1 MIRGDPGTWAVPIEL
16 IKERLDLE
24 GARVL
29 DIGCGAGGF
38 SLAIAQEGSVLV
50 TLDISLDAIERMIDR
65 MVDNIIHPQLASAVT
80 LPYRGNSFDLIVLN
94 GVLEYTARGQGG
106 SPQDTHFRVLEYV
119 RWLLRPGGL
128 FYLGIEN
135 RYYLKFLLG
144 SRDHYE
150 MRFSNVLPRKIS
162 TFISKH
168 LIGDEVRNWIYSHD
182 ELQKLLKRAGF
193 NDPVFFTALPNYK
206 APEYII
212 PISEMKEIRE
222 ASLSIQT
229 RRLYQYV
236 CYVLAYSEY
245 LYKKIGPD
253 FVIISEVV

>member
-1 MIRGDPGTWAVPIEL
+1 
-16 IKERLDLE
+16 
-24 GARVL
+24 
-29 DIGCGAGGF
+29 
-38 SLAIAQEGSVLV
+38 
-50 TLDISLDAIERMIDR
+50 

-80 LPYRGNSFDLIVLN
+80 LPYRGNSFDLIILN
-94 GVLEYTARGQGG
+94 GVLEYTARGERGA
-106 SPQDTHFRVLEYV
+106 PRLTHLRVLEYV

-144 SRDHYE
+144 WKDHTE

-162 TFISKH
+162 TFISKS
-168 LIGDEVRNWIYSHD
+168 LLGQEVRNWIYSHA
-182 ELQKLLKRAGF
+182 ELSQLLNESGF

-212 PISEMKEIRE
+212 PLGDLQEVQDVIMKTN
-222 ASLSIQT
+222 T
-229 RRLYQYV
+229 RKLYQYV

-253 FVIISEVV
+253 FVIISEVS